1 MAGPNEINV
10 VVRPARVEDI
20 EACLD
25 LYAEVAAEA
34 VHIGGEAPI
43 DRPARRKDWLEA
55 CSRADAVRF
64 VAVSGDAIV
73 GIGGLD
79 GDRVADL
86 GMLVA
91 PGWRRRGIGTMLM
104 EALIDWAREVGA
116 HKIALQVW
124 PHNDA
129 AIALYKRFGFEQEGY
144 LRKHYRRRNGELWDA
159 VVMGLVLTD

>member
-1 MAGPNEINV
+1 MKVA
-10 VVRPARVEDI
+10 VRRARVEDI

-25 LYAEVAAEA
+25 LYADVAAEA

-43 DRPARRKDWLEA
+43 DRAARRTDWLEA
-55 CSRADAVRF
+55 LSRADAVRF
-64 VAVSGDAIV
+64 VAVKGDAIV

-91 PGWRRRGIGTMLM
+91 PGWRGRGIGTMLM
-104 EALIDWAREVGA
+104 EALIDWARQVGA

-144 LRKHYRRRNGELWDA
+144 LRKHWRRRNGELWDA
-159 VVMGLVLTD
+159 VVMGLILTDQAQ